1 MLHIEKKKVYTQETA
16 SLNAPEPP
24 FSGMTTVDFSKFRDP
39 EKAKRVWNEY
49 LPDLKANDLLEA
61 AMNAV
66 KSRKCSAAIDLDL
79 ILDRFVT
86 YASQMLQYA
95 EASGSKQDRSI
106 EDIDSNGWYS
116 NARKCLED

>member
-1 MLHIEKKKVYTQETA
+1 
-16 SLNAPEPP
+16 
-24 FSGMTTVDFSKFRDP
+24 MTTVDFSKFRDP

-86 YASQMLQYA
+86 YANQMLQYA